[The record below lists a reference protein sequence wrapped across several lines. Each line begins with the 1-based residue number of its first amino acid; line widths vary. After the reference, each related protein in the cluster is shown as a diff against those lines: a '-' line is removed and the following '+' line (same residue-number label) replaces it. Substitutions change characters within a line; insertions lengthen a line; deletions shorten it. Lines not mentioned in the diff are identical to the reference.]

1 MRRFINVWLIMMF
14 ALTIMSSQA
23 YAQEQAKAN
32 TEVTVDLKDLDDI
45 TRNKILDMMNDKKE
59 EAAKKATE
67 IIPVISKVDPAT
79 IKSWAESISGV
90 IKTVCGE
97 LNVSVNDFI
106 KTDAGKITVFL
117 VAYKMIGDDV
127 RAIIFSTLW
136 ALIVI
141 PLLVLS
147 LRTFHIPTKLKTKDK
162 DGKETITYAIK
173 YKWTSGACRA
183 ASGIIHYALIAIAL
197 IILLVSWVG

>member
-1 MRRFINVWLIMMF
+1 MRRFINVLLIVMF
-14 ALTIMSSQA
+14 ALTIMSSQT

-32 TEVTVDLKDLDDI
+32 TEVTVDLKDLDDV
-45 TRNKILDMMNDKKE
+45 TRIKILDMMNDKKE

-90 IKTVCGE
+90 IKTICGE

-106 KTDAGKITVFL
+106 KTDAGKITIFL

-136 ALIVI
+136 ALIFL
-141 PLLVLS
+141 PLIIFS
-147 LRTFHIPTKLKTKDK
+147 LRIFHIPTKRKTKDK
-162 DGKETITYAIK
+162 DGNEVITYEVR
-173 YKWTSGACRA
+173 YDWQSGDCQTTSAVL
-183 ASGIIHYALIAIAL
+183 HYIAIAAVL
-197 IILLVSWVG
+197 FILLVAWVG